1 MSRRSSLTQNFVV
14 APCLQNSLGAE
25 TKPTASECEGS
36 KCRPSPADR
45 HQRIPENTY
54 YKRTLPPSCINF
66 NSERGRELFRGSL
79 EEGHLESYFSLS
91 LQFLTQAEP
100 AFCGLSTL
108 CMVLNALEIDPG
120 RQWRGSCWRWYNEE
134 MLDCCRTR
142 EEVLQS
148 GITLSE
154 FVCLARCNG
163 LKATMSR
170 ADRATKESFLRIIE
184 RTSREPNEFLTVSY
198 HRGTLGQTGEGHFSP
213 VGGYNAAE
221 KMVLILDV
229 ARFKYPAYWVPV
241 DLLWLS
247 LAPLDPATGKSRGY
261 VVLQKGQR
269 GHMQS
274 ALSQLAVNRESWP
287 RLCDILFKELPKQFV
302 KSPPASPAD
311 FIKTVV
317 EHIPDAYD
325 SVVENRLPLFV
336 GPAELVPGVADPPAV
351 TSSES
356 FESYLQGLDDLLHKL
371 AATALYRL
379 VDKALTTKKAEA
391 QQRNVNVFS
400 ASAKTDLAAPSSP
413 AGTDGPTTLAPSPP
427 NLKLRSTLAD
437 SAVTAISSPP
447 MSPRHQ
453 LSFLSRRS
461 SLNLT
466 PSTVSL
472 AALASPPSVIHP
484 VNHPLNDF
492 TAFLT
497 IFLFALFSYKPM
509 HEELVDI
516 VEEEPANRADA
527 VAESGKSTA
536 SSTRPAAGTR
546 RPEKRRLSM
555 AEQVHSYVNLDIQ
568 DTVIREEVEFLRNQI
583 AALTELSMHD
593 K

>member
-1 MSRRSSLTQNFVV
+1 M
-14 APCLQNSLGAE
+14 
-25 TKPTASECEGS
+25 
-36 KCRPSPADR
+36 
-45 HQRIPENTY
+45 PENTF
-54 YKRTLPPSCINF
+54 YKRALPSTCINF
-66 NSERGRELFRGSL
+66 NSPRGRELFTGSL
-79 EEGHLESYFSLS
+79 NEGHLESYFSLS

-170 ADRATKESFLRIIE
+170 ADRATQESFLRVIE
-184 RTSREPNEFLTVSY
+184 RTSREPNEFLVVSY
-198 HRGTLGQTGEGHFSP
+198 DRGTLNQTGSGHFSP

-221 KMVLILDV
+221 KM
-229 ARFKYPAYWVPV
+229 
-241 DLLWLS
+241 S
-247 LAPLDPATGKSRGY
+247 LAPLDPATGKPRGY
-261 VVLQKGQR
+261 VVLQKGHR

-287 RLCDILFKELPKQFV
+287 RLCDILFKQLPKQFV
-302 KSPPASPAD
+302 KSPPASPAE
-311 FIKTVV
+311 FIKTVI

-336 GPAELVPGVADPPAV
+336 GPAEPVPGVVDPV
-351 TSSES
+351 TTTSSAATSAATSEA
-356 FESYLQGLDDLLHKL
+356 FNSYLQGLDDLLHKL

-379 VDKALTTKKAEA
+379 VDASLTAKKAEA
-391 QQRNVNVFS
+391 KRRETIPMATE
-400 ASAKTDLAAPSSP
+400 ASDKSSVGLSETNDTAPTYLP
-413 AGTDGPTTLAPSPP
+413 Q
-427 NLKLRSTLAD
+427 LRSTFAD
-437 SAVTAISSPP
+437 SSIGAISSPP
-447 MSPRHQ
+447 MSPRYQ
-453 LSFLSRRS
+453 LNFQARRS
-461 SLNLT
+461 SSNLNPT
-466 PSTVSL
+466 AP
-472 AALASPPSVIHP
+472 ALAPPASLIDIHP
-484 VNHPLNDF
+484 INHPLNDF

-516 VEEEPANRADA
+516 VEEEPGNTGISAKTTSQT
-527 VAESGKSTA
+527 VAIAAATA
-536 SSTRPAAGTR
+536 PTAPTAAAR

-555 AEQVHSYVNLDIQ
+555 AEQVHSVLNLDIQ
-568 DTVIREEVEFLRNQI
+568 DTVIREEVAFLRNQI
-583 AALTELSMHD
+583 AALTELSMYEGQN
-593 K
+593 KG